1 MSQAVGIEDLRDINV
16 SERDIKGYRFEVLVS
31 KLLDKS
37 GIDYSANPLNSI
49 KVWKQYQGR
58 GSDFKIL
65 SLNIEL
71 EAKSGYARIFKSWI
85 MRDWIPRFSYHNEIR
100 VIILKPTL
108 KLSSKVFDLLFSYNI
123 NLIYPD
129 SISYLIGKGNKVLEP
144 NSSKSIEANKL
155 LEAENIKNQSTEKQN
170 TEKQKQKSEIEGLEL
185 ISSKSSST
193 FKDKFRTKLRLAFL
207 NLLSKT
213 KMLVLNLFHDTS
225 GRLPRTTKYK
235 TRKWILSGYRNR
247 SILEY
252 CSDKVKRSRLHPV
265 IKTCPYKTTLIC
277 LMGYFKPKYICG
289 FPFGDKIQYCDDCK
303 DIQGDENVNFY
314 DGRPLCEH
322 YKQRCYK
329 ILQSYE
335 SINLE
340 NSPICYWISTSERTK
355 LLKEITRWEKLKF
368 GDTHGE
374 AQRNGT

>member
-1 MSQAVGIEDLRDINV
+1 MSQACEIEDLRDINV
-16 SERDIKGYRFEVLVS
+16 SERDIKGYNFEVRVDNVL
-31 KLLDKS
+31 KNI
-37 GIDYSANPLNSI
+37 GIEYISNPLQNM
-49 KVWKQYQGR
+49 KLWKRYQR
-58 GSDFKIL
+58 VGSDFKIP
-65 SLNIEL
+65 SLNWEL
-71 EAKSGYARIFKSWI
+71 EAKYSEAKIFPSWI
-85 MRDWIPRFSYHNEIR
+85 ERDYIPRFRVGSFRITVYNETM
-100 VIILKPTL
+100 KWTT
-108 KLSSKVFDLLFSYNI
+108 SSLEKCFIHD
-123 NLIYPD
+123 IYLVE
-129 SISYLIGKGNKVLEP
+129 ISYLKYVLKAEI
-144 NSSKSIEANKL
+144 KHREDANKL
-155 LEAENIKNQSTEKQN
+155 LEAKNIKNQSTEKQN

-368 GDTHGE
+368 GDAHGE